1 MGRQIAP
8 ATRRRGPPRD
18 EGSPRRPRR
27 GETARK
33 EGFGGASRPRCAWA
47 EREPLRSYHDKEWG
61 VPKHRDR
68 DLFEFLV
75 LEGAQAGLSWETI
88 LRKRAAYRRAFARFD
103 PAKVVRFGAREVTRL
118 LRDEGIVRNRA
129 KVRSAVS
136 NARAL
141 LRVRD
146 EFGTFDRY
154 VWAFTDQVALSK
166 DLRTR
171 GFAFVGPTI
180 CESFMQA
187 VGIRNDH
194 ERGCFR
200 RAELA
205 RAARERAR

>member
-1 MGRQIAP
+1 MGRP
-8 ATRRRGPPRD
+8 VGRREPI
-18 EGSPRRPRR
+18 
-27 GETARK
+27 
-33 EGFGGASRPRCAWA
+33 RCAWA

-88 LRKRAAYRRAFARFD
+88 LRKRAAYRKAFARFD
-103 PAKVVRFGAREVTRL
+103 PAKVARFGAREVTRL

-154 VWAFTDQVALSK
+154 VWGFADQVALSK
-166 DLRTR
+166 DLRRR
-171 GFAFVGPTI
+171 GFGFVGPTI

-194 ERGCFR
+194 ECGCFR
-200 RAELA
+200 RAELRTSA
-205 RAARERAR
+205 RHGGR